1 VCPGQHIANRSVF
14 INTALLLWAFK
25 IAEDP
30 AHPIDP
36 MAFTDTANV
45 HPLPFVAKFEP
56 RIDNLRQLIASTT

>member
-1 VCPGQHIANRSVF
+1 VF

-45 HPLPFVAKFEP
+45 HPLPFVAKLEP
-56 RIDNLRQLIASTT
+56 RIDNLRQLMAGTT